1 MIRKL
6 LILVGVLAIV
16 AILWFVGAQTLY
28 ARVLV
33 FIANIFLGM
42 FGSNASLALEAQ
54 NGEYLF
60 RVFTIIDGRTA
71 NYPQELQSLLY
82 PTIIVMSWC
91 LFVLISTGHKKA
103 LGSAKWCLLPFLAAH
118 MVFLFL
124 LTSYYG
130 SATARFFYDILRES
144 LFVIAVALVI
154 IDQIRSPI
162 FSLSS
167 GK

>member
-1 MIRKL
+1 MT
-6 LILVGVLAIV
+6 
-16 AILWFVGAQTLY
+16 ILWFLGAQTLY

-42 FGSNASLALEAQ
+42 FGSNASLALEAR

-60 RVFTIIDGRTA
+60 RVFTLIDGQTA

-82 PTIIVMSWC
+82 PTIIVLSWC
-91 LFVLISTGHKKA
+91 LFILVTAGYKKA
-103 LGSAKWCLLPFLAAH
+103 LGSAKWCLLPFLTAH

-130 SATARFFYDILRES
+130 STTARFFYDILRES

-154 IDQIRSPI
+154 IDQIRSPA
-162 FSLSS
+162 FTMRS
-167 GK
+167 GG